1 VRSAGAQFPFCHLIG
16 AVFMSKAKF
25 LSAELFNAVKRDVSK
40 HIKKKLHHQFEGA
53 VPGRIDDLQRAAR
66 RIRDAAARV
75 LLALPARRK
84 DRGRSSAAPDTR
96 NLNITAMASQKILV
110 VDDSLSQR
118 LVLNALLTKEGH
130 RVIMANDG
138 EEAVAKAK
146 SELPDLIIMDI
157 IMPGLNGFQATRA
170 ITNDET
176 TWHIPVILLT
186 SKDMDSDRIW
196 ALRQGATAFLNK
208 PLDHVALMALIET
221 LA

>member
-1 VRSAGAQFPFCHLIG
+1 
-16 AVFMSKAKF
+16 
-25 LSAELFNAVKRDVSK
+25 
-40 HIKKKLHHQFEGA
+40 
-53 VPGRIDDLQRAAR
+53 
-66 RIRDAAARV
+66 
-75 LLALPARRK
+75 
-84 DRGRSSAAPDTR
+84 
-96 NLNITAMASQKILV
+96 MASQKILV

-157 IMPGLNGFQATRA
+157 VMPGLNGFQATRA

-196 ALRQGATAFLNK
+196 ALRQGATAFMNK
-208 PLDHVALMALIET
+208 PLNHVALLELVNT

>member
-1 VRSAGAQFPFCHLIG
+1 MA
-16 AVFMSKAKF
+16 
-25 LSAELFNAVKRDVSK
+25 N
-40 HIKKKLHHQFEGA
+40 KK
-53 VPGRIDDLQRAAR
+53 
-66 RIRDAAARV
+66 
-75 LLALPARRK
+75 
-84 DRGRSSAAPDTR
+84 
-96 NLNITAMASQKILV
+96 NQKILV

-118 LVLNALLTKEGH
+118 LVLSAVLQEEGH
-130 RVIMANDG
+130 QVITANDG

-157 IMPGLNGFQATRA
+157 VMPGLNGFQATRA

-208 PLDHVALMALIET
+208 PVDHAALLEMVNT

>member
-1 VRSAGAQFPFCHLIG
+1 
-16 AVFMSKAKF
+16 
-25 LSAELFNAVKRDVSK
+25 
-40 HIKKKLHHQFEGA
+40 
-53 VPGRIDDLQRAAR
+53 
-66 RIRDAAARV
+66 
-75 LLALPARRK
+75 
-84 DRGRSSAAPDTR
+84 
-96 NLNITAMASQKILV
+96 MASQKILV

-118 LVLNALLTKEGH
+118 LVLSALLTQAGH
-130 RVIMANDG
+130 RVILACDG
-138 EEAVAKAK
+138 LEAVEKAK

-157 IMPGLNGFQATRA
+157 VMPGLNGFQATRA

-208 PLDHVALMALIET
+208 PVVHEDLLTMINT

>member
-1 VRSAGAQFPFCHLIG
+1 
-16 AVFMSKAKF
+16 
-25 LSAELFNAVKRDVSK
+25 
-40 HIKKKLHHQFEGA
+40 
-53 VPGRIDDLQRAAR
+53 
-66 RIRDAAARV
+66 
-75 LLALPARRK
+75 
-84 DRGRSSAAPDTR
+84 
-96 NLNITAMASQKILV
+96 MANQKILV

-118 LVLNALLTKEGH
+118 LVLSAVLTEEGH
-130 RVIMANDG
+130 QVITANDG

-146 SELPDLIIMDI
+146 SEMPDLIIMDI
-157 IMPGLNGFQATRA
+157 VMPGLNGFQATRA

-208 PLDHVALMALIET
+208 PVDHAALIAMVNT

>member
-1 VRSAGAQFPFCHLIG
+1 
-16 AVFMSKAKF
+16 
-25 LSAELFNAVKRDVSK
+25 
-40 HIKKKLHHQFEGA
+40 
-53 VPGRIDDLQRAAR
+53 
-66 RIRDAAARV
+66 
-75 LLALPARRK
+75 
-84 DRGRSSAAPDTR
+84 
-96 NLNITAMASQKILV
+96 MASQKILV

-118 LVLNALLTKEGH
+118 LILNALLTKEGH

-138 EEAVAKAK
+138 EEAVAKAQ

-208 PLDHVALMALIET
+208 PLDHVALMSLIET

>member
-1 VRSAGAQFPFCHLIG
+1 
-16 AVFMSKAKF
+16 
-25 LSAELFNAVKRDVSK
+25 
-40 HIKKKLHHQFEGA
+40 
-53 VPGRIDDLQRAAR
+53 
-66 RIRDAAARV
+66 
-75 LLALPARRK
+75 
-84 DRGRSSAAPDTR
+84 
-96 NLNITAMASQKILV
+96 
-110 VDDSLSQR
+110 
-118 LVLNALLTKEGH
+118 
-130 RVIMANDG
+130 MANDG

-146 SELPDLIIMDI
+146 SELTDLIIMDI
-157 IMPGLNGFQATRA
+157 IIPGINGFKPTRA

>member
-1 VRSAGAQFPFCHLIG
+1 MPQ
-16 AVFMSKAKF
+16 
-25 LSAELFNAVKRDVSK
+25 
-40 HIKKKLHHQFEGA
+40 
-53 VPGRIDDLQRAAR
+53 
-66 RIRDAAARV
+66 
-75 LLALPARRK
+75 
-84 DRGRSSAAPDTR
+84 
-96 NLNITAMASQKILV
+96 QKILV

-118 LVLNALLTKEGH
+118 LVLNALLSGEGH
-130 RVIMANDG
+130 QVIMANDG
-138 EEAVAKAK
+138 EQAVAKARE
-146 SELPDLIIMDI
+146 ELPDLIIMDI

-208 PLDHVALMALIET
+208 PVDHAKLLELIDT

>member
-1 VRSAGAQFPFCHLIG
+1 
-16 AVFMSKAKF
+16 
-25 LSAELFNAVKRDVSK
+25 
-40 HIKKKLHHQFEGA
+40 
-53 VPGRIDDLQRAAR
+53 
-66 RIRDAAARV
+66 
-75 LLALPARRK
+75 
-84 DRGRSSAAPDTR
+84 
-96 NLNITAMASQKILV
+96 MASQKILV

-118 LVLNALLTKEGH
+118 LVLNQLLTQEGH
-130 RVIMANDG
+130 TVIMAVDG
-138 EEAVAKAK
+138 VEAVAKAK

-170 ITNDET
+170 ITSDET

-208 PLDHVALMALIET
+208 PLDHKALLSLVNT